1 VDITAGNN
9 TVSFTQHGQTF
20 TVPGFRAV
28 SSYDMASGLGTVDAA
43 KLVRELAGR

>member
-20 TVPGFRAV
+20 TVPGF
-28 SSYDMASGLGTVDAA
+28 
-43 KLVRELAGR
+43 